1 MLLFSQFGLS
11 QRLASLALATE
22 FYDPTDAQCRF
33 GRANTSQVAVPGD
46 VLYLAANGVR
56 RWQGFALRAGSNGLE
71 LRRFGGNGWMG
82 GQRAGD
88 CFLQPQGFG
97 GWGCGRTAGSDEHQ
111 DY

>member
-88 CFLQPQGFG
+88 CLLQPQGFG
-97 GWGCGRTAGSDEHQ
+97 G
-111 DY
+111 